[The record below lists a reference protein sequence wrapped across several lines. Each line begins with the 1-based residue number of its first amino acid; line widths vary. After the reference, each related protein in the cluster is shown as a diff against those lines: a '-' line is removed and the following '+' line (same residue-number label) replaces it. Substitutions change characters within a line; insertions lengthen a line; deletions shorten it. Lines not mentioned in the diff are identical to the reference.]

1 MAEAGAFAE
10 KKDRGWDMRLTLV
23 IPVYKEHRR
32 LAETLKK
39 VAAFAAASE
48 EVAVDAVFVDDGS
61 PDQCSEVIRDF
72 ISKDA
77 AVRFQL
83 IRYPVNRGK
92 GYAVKTG
99 VLAAQGEL
107 ILMSDADLSTPLED
121 WLRLKA
127 SIDAGADI
135 ACGSRAVRGAYIGR
149 PPPLHRRVLSRI
161 FNLLVRAAGVRGIR
175 DTQCGFKLFRA
186 GPAKEVFGR
195 LRTKRFAFDVE
206 MIALARDLGYRVE
219 EVPVNWDYSGHST
232 VKVFSSG
239 GRMLLDLF
247 LLAARRLVFGKCRR

>member
-1 MAEAGAFAE
+1 
-10 KKDRGWDMRLTLV
+10 MRLTLV
-23 IPVYKEHRR
+23 IPVYKEHLR
-32 LAETLKK
+32 LAESLKK
-39 VAAFAAASE
+39 VAAFVDASE
-48 EVAVDAVFVDDGS
+48 HAVADAIFVDDGS
-61 PDQCSEVIRDF
+61 PDPCSEVIRDF
-72 ISKDA
+72 ISKGGTP
-77 AVRFQL
+77 RLQL

-99 VLAAQGEL
+99 VLAAQGDL
-107 ILMSDADLSTPLED
+107 VLMSDADLSTPLED

-127 SIDAGADI
+127 AVDAGADM
-135 ACGSRAVRGAYIGR
+135 ACGSRAVRGAHIGR

-195 LRTKRFAFDVE
+195 LRTRRFAFDVE

-219 EVPVNWDYSGHST
+219 EVPVDWDYSGHST

-239 GRMLLDLF
+239 GRMLFDLF

>member
-1 MAEAGAFAE
+1 
-10 KKDRGWDMRLTLV
+10 MRLTLV

-32 LAETLKK
+32 LAESLKK
-39 VAAFAAASE
+39 VAAFVAASE
-48 EVAVDAVFVDDGS
+48 DAEADAIFVDDGS

-72 ISKDA
+72 ISRDA
-77 AVRFQL
+77 TLRLQL

-99 VLAAQGEL
+99 VLAAQGDL
-107 ILMSDADLSTPLED
+107 VLMSDADLSTPLED

-127 SIDAGADI
+127 AVDAGADI
-135 ACGSRAVRGAYIGR
+135 ACGSRAVRGAHIGR

-186 GPAKEVFGR
+186 GPAREVFGR
-195 LRTKRFAFDVE
+195 LRTRRFAFDVE
-206 MIALARDLGYRVE
+206 LIALARDLGYRVE
-219 EVPVNWDYSGHST
+219 EVPVDWDYSGHST